1 MSQLW
6 LSIQQ
11 RRDRAGRWLLVIERD
26 GQRTT
31 RSLPSYE
38 EAKDAERELRRAE
51 KSGRLTARG
60 KPVPDTLTSLAEAF
74 LTSKSNEGASPR
86 TLDVYRVLLTRSI
99 LPALGAERHPKTVTA
114 LDVEQFRDKRLGEVS
129 ASTVFRELD
138 RLRALLGYAKKKGLT
153 PANVAL
159 EVKFPKVPRKSY
171 DWLRSPELGSFLEG
185 CSGEFE
191 TIAKVAIFT
200 GLRRR
205 EVVFLQRSDIDL
217 LNAVISVRSKPH
229 LGFRPKSGKERSIP
243 IDPVL
248 RPLLVKHLAE
258 RVGPGPEAWVFPQSG
273 GARRSEKTRWFALST
288 QAAASR
294 AGISRRLTF
303 HDLRRTCGAMLIE
316 AGVDIYTVSR
326 LLGHADVRI
335 TQEVYAPLC
344 GRFMAEQAAKLGRH
358 IGPSLVRELPPVPSL
373 PNPARSLDQ

>member
-1 MSQLW
+1 
-6 LSIQQ
+6 
-11 RRDRAGRWLLVIERD
+11 LLC
-26 GQRTT
+26 
-31 RSLPSYE
+31 
-38 EAKDAERELRRAE
+38 
-51 KSGRLTARG
+51 
-60 KPVPDTLTSLAEAF
+60 EAF
-74 LTSKSNEGASPR
+74 LTGKSKEGAAPG
-86 TLDVYRVLLTRSI
+86 TLEVYRVLLTRSV
-99 LPALGAERHPKTVTA
+99 LPSLGAHRHPRSVTA
-114 LDVEQFRDKRLGEVS
+114 ADVEQFRDKRLNEVS

-138 RLRALLGYAKKKGLT
+138 RLRALLAYAKKKGLVPT
-153 PANVAL
+153 NVAH

-171 DWLRSPELGSFLEG
+171 DWLRSPELGPFLEG
-185 CSGEFE
+185 CLGDFA
-191 TIAKVAIFT
+191 TIAKVAILT

-258 RVGPGPEAWVFPQSG
+258 RVGPGPEAWVFPQTA
-273 GARRSEKTRWFALST
+273 GARRSERTRWFALST
-288 QAAASR
+288 QAAATR
-294 AGISRRLTF
+294 AGISRKLTF
-303 HDLRRTCGAMLIE
+303 HDLRRTYGAMLIE

-358 IGPSLVRELPPVPSL
+358 IGRALVRDLPPLPSLRRTPLGV
-373 PNPARSLDQ
+373 DQ

>member
-31 RSLPSYE
+31 RSFASYD
-38 EAKDAERELRRAE
+38 EAKNAERELRRAE
-51 KSGRLTARG
+51 KSGRLTARAA
-60 KPVPDTLTSLAEAF
+60 PVPETLALLCEAF
-74 LTSKSNEGASPR
+74 LTSKSKEGAAAG
-86 TLDVYRVLLTRSI
+86 TLEVYRALLTRSV
-99 LPALGAERHPKTVTA
+99 LPALGAQRHPRTVTA
-114 LDVEQFRDKRLGEVS
+114 AEVEQFRDERLNEVS

-138 RLRALLGYAKKKGLT
+138 RLRALLGYAKKKGLV
-153 PANVAL
+153 PSNVTH

-171 DWLRSPELGSFLEG
+171 DWLRSPELGPFLEG
-185 CSGEFE
+185 CLGDFE
-191 TIAKVAIFT
+191 TIAKVTIFT

-205 EVVFLQRSDIDL
+205 EVVFLQRSDVDL

-243 IDPVL
+243 VDAVL
-248 RPLLVKHLAE
+248 RPLVVKHLAE
-258 RVGPGPEAWVFPQSG
+258 RVGPGPEAWVFPQLA

-288 QAAASR
+288 QAAATR
-294 AGISRRLTF
+294 AGLSRKLTF
-303 HDLRRTCGAMLIE
+303 HDLRRTYGAMLIE

-358 IGPSLVRELPPVPSL
+358 IGRALVRELPPVPSL
-373 PNPARSLDQ
+373 RNSARSLDQ